1 MFNILLERIAVLK
14 LHLSRFVGQNAFSGY
29 GDDHVLINGQR
40 HTRSLV
46 VLPEA
51 LRDWSPATL
60 DGHTFEELMDL
71 PVEILLLGTGR
82 RLKFPHPC
90 IIVGFR
96 KKGIGLEVMDTPAA
110 CRTYNILLSEDRKV
124 GAAIFLDTRA
134 PPAP

>member
-82 RLKFPHPC
+82 R
-90 IIVGFR
+90 